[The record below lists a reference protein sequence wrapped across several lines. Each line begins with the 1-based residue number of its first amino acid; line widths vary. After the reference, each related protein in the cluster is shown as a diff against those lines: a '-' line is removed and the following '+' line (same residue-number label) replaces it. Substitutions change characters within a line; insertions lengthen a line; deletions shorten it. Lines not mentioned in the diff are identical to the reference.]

1 MDKKQKIALC
11 VLVLYILALLVWSS
25 TAERRY
31 VGAVRGLKWS
41 EEWANDS
48 FSRIELEYNGLPVAE
63 LTVTDPIQQQQIF
76 EALQY
81 LSFEG
86 KGIEDFSTM
95 PDDKCYSI
103 RIYGTDIRIDGR
115 EHWWVYFRLMTA
127 PPATRLDSRP
137 RYTLDYSEGDIVIG
151 GVEEL
156 LKVTQALL
164 GIQ

>member
-1 MDKKQKIALC
+1 M
-11 VLVLYILALLVWSS
+11 
-25 TAERRY
+25 
-31 VGAVRGLKWS
+31 
-41 EEWANDS
+41 
-48 FSRIELEYNGLPVAE
+48 AE

-115 EHWWVYFRLMTA
+115 KHWWVYFRLMTA
-127 PPATRLDSRP
+127 PPPTRLDSRP

-156 LKVTQALL
+156 LKVTQSLL